1 MAKKYDKCKVVS
13 NELVATDT
21 YLLEFECNTKNI
33 WPGQFAH
40 IKAFGRSD
48 LLLRRPISVNS
59 VDYEKSTL
67 KLIIQS
73 KGEGTQALCKVKKG
87 EYIDVIS
94 PCGKGFLL
102 KKEIKKVAV
111 VGGGIGVA
119 PLKYTIEYYKDIAF
133 DSYIGFRSKE
143 FAYQLD
149 EFKEISSR
157 AYICTDDGS
166 LGTKGFVTSM
176 LDHNIEKKGYDI
188 ILACGPKPMLK
199 SLKQVID
206 KHDVPCLVSLEER
219 MGCGIGICKTCV
231 CKTVKDGEE
240 NYERVCMEG
249 PVFEINE
256 VVL

>member
-1 MAKKYDKCKVVS
+1 MAKKYERCKVVS
-13 NELVATDT
+13 NEQVAKDT
-21 YLLEFECNTKNI
+21 YLLEYECDTKNL

-40 IKAFGRSD
+40 LRAWGRSD

-59 VDYEKSTL
+59 VDFKKSTI

-73 KGEGTQALCKVKKG
+73 KGEGTKAICQVKSG
-87 EYIDVIS
+87 DYVDVVS

-102 KKEIKKVAV
+102 NKNIKRAAV

-119 PLKYTIEYYKDIAF
+119 PLKYAIEYYKDIMF
-133 DSYIGFRSKE
+133 DSYIGFRSRE
-143 FAYQLD
+143 YAYQTD
-149 EFKEISSR
+149 DFREISQNT
-157 AYICTDDGS
+157 YVCTDNGT
-166 LGTKGFVTSM
+166 LGEKNFVTAV
-176 LDHNIEKKGYDI
+176 LDRNLEKEGYDI

-199 SLKQVID
+199 SLKAVTD
-206 KHDVPCLVSLEER
+206 KHNVPCLVSLEER

-231 CKTVKDGEE
+231 CKTVKGGEE

-249 PVFEINE
+249 PVFDINE